1 MAWGWKEMRRKR
13 FWFLRGQFG
22 DQKLKPESGESQ
34 VFRQGRGEARRGH
47 LRAVGVCI
55 TADLNCD
62 SLAHSRYLY
71 VFVE

>member
-1 MAWGWKEMRRKR
+1 MGVGGNEKEA
-13 FWFLRGQFG
+13 FLVPQRSVG

-34 VFRQGRGEARRGH
+34 VFRQGQGEARRGH
-47 LRAVGVCI
+47 LRAVGACI

-71 VFVE
+71 VLNE